1 MVTGKLIPNS
11 SAEGCFL
18 VVQCNYSTEITFFAL
33 NRNGRSR
40 NLNRTIPMPPSNYTV
55 YAHDLEKDGLPNMRP
70 ANLIPSIVEIIHGV
84 EKCKFLWVKK
94 YCLIICLCFSS

>member
-18 VVQCNYSTEITFFAL
+18 VVQCNFSTKITFFAL
-33 NRNGRSR
+33 NRNRSR
-40 NLNRTIPMPPSNYTV
+40 NLNRAIPMPPSNYTV
-55 YAHDLEKDGLPNMRP
+55 FAHDLEKDGLPNKRP

-84 EKCKFLWVKK
+84 ERCKFLWVK
-94 YCLIICLCFSS
+94 SGV